1 MYTGMPVV
9 AFIVI
14 LIGVGLIFNLNLKS
28 TNEMYAVFKE
38 RRAS

>member
-28 TNEMYAVFKE
+28 TNEMYAVLKE